1 MLRVTANDPKAT
13 FARIVTMKFLL
24 GILLSFAPGLYLMG
38 CAAAETPPEPVTI
51 TQQTPGRT
59 ERFTQFELDVAF
71 RKQERAN
78 ARAFNPETKDGV
90 CCVVFP
96 SDIEMLGKVLAHF
109 KEHVSADVDDYGIL
123 VLEDAEHYVVSVS
136 ERYRES
142 TQYLI
147 DGFWHPGISKPGLR
161 QYVYLVDRNT
171 LEILEFREVPS

>member
-1 MLRVTANDPKAT
+1 MPDRLQYWLPV
-13 FARIVTMKFLL
+13 LL
-24 GILLSFAPGLYLMG
+24 AGLHVMG
-38 CAAAETPPEPVTI
+38 CAVASTPPGPVTI
-51 TQQTPGRT
+51 TQQTAGKT

-71 RKQERAN
+71 RKQARED
-78 ARAFNPETKDGV
+78 ARASDPKEKLSV

-109 KEHVSADVDDYGIL
+109 KEHVSADVDGYGIL
-123 VLEDAEHYVVSVS
+123 VREVAGHYIVSFS

-147 DGFWHPGISKPGLR
+147 DGFWHPGIREAGLS